1 MKGPDCYLL
10 VNTAMKYFDAEDTC
24 QLSYGAEL
32 VVIRDEVEA
41 REVGQMVHDLRPQ
54 WSPLYWISN
63 RPGRQKDFPA
73 DRGEHVPSTPYR
85 ARRQVG
91 PKGPPEIPPMTTVPP
106 TTGPPTTVPPTTP
119 PRPLSCTSKPT
130 ASFLGTSSECAG
142 IWDAGE
148 PQVIQPHP
156 PHYVAAT
163 APDGRWRVKSPDTRL
178 PFVCR
183 TDACVPG
190 TFRCRNGKLCLSK
203 RWQCDGIYDC
213 EDQSDESEC
222 DDRCTYYIKQASG
235 SVDGSRR
242 HSPTNTC
249 TWVIEGPP
257 GQPLYVNLTSVKTE
271 AGVECVEV
279 WSGTPSLLT
288 SKLQARLTGSLT
300 NTTVVYGYN
309 NFLIIRMVAN
319 FTDGRAGFIASWEP
333 DDELSHRERLIVAG
347 DSWAEVTSPHYHRRP
362 LPRAYVRHYTVSTDL
377 GSVITLEVL
386 ENDLREDVEYDR
398 EQLSNINGEDA
409 FPAIY
414 VSMSN
419 SFSFYLVSN
428 GCNGPEKFRARVRK
442 GCTANFTRA
451 NGFLLPPNFREQQY
465 YPASLTCD
473 YIISAP
479 PDATRG
485 FQISLP
491 VSRLADEKDHVKVF
505 DGADS
510 QARELLS
517 ANGSYGGVTGVRST
531 STVFSVLFTSSLV
544 NSKGF
549 FKLTFHL
556 DYTGNSDQLI
566 KDTCRD
572 NPCQNGGAC
581 LLQQVGHTC
590 QCAEGYSGERCTIG
604 ASPCEGAR
612 CPSDAQCI
620 VKDNEAI
627 CQCGLGKM
635 KSGSVCIETPHDF
648 DIYFARPGAAIRS
661 YQPFQLNNTALS
673 VMFWVAPLRDS
684 QHPVIQVRLSDGTVV
699 LALDKDNVTFGSET
713 PVPMQDDTGNK
724 QYELKHWNKVTVTWK
739 SDGEYHI
746 FVHGNDLHG
755 GQTRAA
761 FPPLQESIF
770 LYIGSGFTG
779 YISQLNLWETALTY
793 SESLAMYES
802 ALSPMESHLVVRW
815 GAFRL
820 FENPWAQSVSPSNVH
835 VTEMIC
841 EAGLTGNNCSINSSE
856 KEPPRL
862 RCTVDLRITLPEL
875 NNAIKRLASPPDV
888 KHNYNL
894 DLQFEV
900 YRVVLTKTDVRNNTA
915 FCRFNAYNFREESL
929 SCQNTRGLNSS
940 LLAPCGTVGQKVQCP
955 NKGLAP
961 LSPRIVTC
969 GQLGSYNLDQP
980 HQLPPAIVCGAV
992 GPQKFRVK
1000 VALKYQLNTPCDE
1013 NAVKDITEHLQFRI
1027 STVLWNTSS
1036 DLCPNKKCESPP
1048 DISSRCEPPPSRN
1061 VSVTINFPTLPS
1073 TVQLKETGANVTAK
1087 ELLQIATLE
1096 EIYFDIPNVF
1106 NAQLQRNSVEIEAEP
1121 SCDAGFGLFGDKCVE
1136 CARGSFVNQTTTKCQ
1151 LCPIESY
1158 TSGDR
1163 LTQCSPCPEGQT
1175 TLQLGATSCRPSCS
1189 AGHYIDA
1196 NENCQKCAVS
1206 FYQDEPDQISC
1217 KPCPAGKQT
1226 ETTGAT
1232 AVTQCHV
1239 RCPGGQ
1245 EATGDSCTLCRPG
1258 SYRSNWAGLWDPCTP
1273 CPVPYTTTGSGSA
1286 SLRQCNIR
1294 NCSAGEFIDGD
1305 KCSLC
1310 PLGQFQD
1317 APGQNSCKPCPPNTN
1332 TSRGGTTNVSD
1343 CTRYC
1348 PVGYSQNQSPN
1359 HTCQLCPAD
1368 LFKPTAGPGHCV
1380 QCTGNSTSDTTRASC
1395 NVLFCDRGFEYD
1407 AKDDAC
1413 VPCEVGNY
1421 KRTRGNN
1428 VTCTA
1433 CPTNTTTTRPASTSD
1448 SDCSKANC
1456 AVGFYSPAGY
1466 PPCLACA
1473 VGHYKNSTGNANCTA
1488 CSQGYTTAGMASTA
1502 HTQCSVVVCPK
1513 GQYVTS
1519 NTTCVLCPHGQY
1531 QASPGAQTCDTCGD
1545 GNTTLSSG
1553 STSQHDCIP
1562 ICGQG
1567 QYLDTGRKLCEDC
1580 ALGSYNPQAGNM
1592 TTAVTACHN
1601 CTDGFT
1607 TLSAGS
1613 ANASQCNIGKCDE
1626 PNAGAIH
1633 CSGHGVCVFDATAAD
1648 GVSCDCDENHSGVN
1662 CQARKGFANNRVEV
1676 VGAVVG
1682 GVAAFLLF
1690 LLPLVAIIAFLK
1702 RKREKGSS
1710 LGESRSHMDSGPG
1723 GSQSYS
1729 HPLYGTG
1736 GGPRVGR
1743 PDYSHFNPTMDR
1755 DTLDKDYTPPARYTG
1770 WV

>member
-1 MKGPDCYLL
+1 MDVILGRKGPAKMLLVLLVLCFLKVLTVSASVSKMGEITFECPDGFQMKGPDCYLL

-451 NGFLLPPNFREQQY
+451 NGFLLPPNFREHQY
-465 YPASLTCD
+465 YLASLTCD

-590 QCAEGYSGERCTIG
+590 QCAE
-604 ASPCEGAR
+604 
-612 CPSDAQCI
+612 
-620 VKDNEAI
+620 
-627 CQCGLGKM
+627 
-635 KSGSVCIETPHDF
+635 
-648 DIYFARPGAAIRS
+648 
-661 YQPFQLNNTALS
+661 
-673 VMFWVAPLRDS
+673 
-684 QHPVIQVRLSDGTVV
+684 
-699 LALDKDNVTFGSET
+699 
-713 PVPMQDDTGNK
+713 
-724 QYELKHWNKVTVTWK
+724 
-739 SDGEYHI
+739 
-746 FVHGNDLHG
+746 
-755 GQTRAA
+755 
-761 FPPLQESIF
+761 
-770 LYIGSGFTG
+770 
-779 YISQLNLWETALTY
+779 
-793 SESLAMYES
+793 
-802 ALSPMESHLVVRW
+802 
-815 GAFRL
+815 
-820 FENPWAQSVSPSNVH
+820 
-835 VTEMIC
+835 
-841 EAGLTGNNCSINSSE
+841 
-856 KEPPRL
+856 
-862 RCTVDLRITLPEL
+862 
-875 NNAIKRLASPPDV
+875 
-888 KHNYNL
+888 
-894 DLQFEV
+894 
-900 YRVVLTKTDVRNNTA
+900 
-915 FCRFNAYNFREESL
+915 ESL

-940 LLAPCGTVGQKVQCP
+940 LLAPCGTVGQK
-955 NKGLAP
+955 
-961 LSPRIVTC
+961 
-969 GQLGSYNLDQP
+969 LGSYNLDQP

-1000 VALKYQLNTPCDE
+1000 VALKYQLNTPCDK

-1036 DLCPNKKCESPP
+1036 DLCPNNKCESPK

-1096 EIYFDIPNVF
+1096 DIYFDIPVRH
-1106 NAQLQRNSVEIEAEP
+1106 AL
-1121 SCDAGFGLFGDKCVE
+1121 K
-1136 CARGSFVNQTTTKCQ
+1136 
-1151 LCPIESY
+1151 
-1158 TSGDR
+1158 
-1163 LTQCSPCPEGQT
+1163 GQT

-1239 RCPGGQ
+1239 
-1245 EATGDSCTLCRPG
+1245 EL
-1258 SYRSNWAGLWDPCTP
+1258 
-1273 CPVPYTTTGSGSA
+1273 
-1286 SLRQCNIR
+1286 
-1294 NCSAGEFIDGD
+1294 
-1305 KCSLC
+1305 
-1310 PLGQFQD
+1310 
-1317 APGQNSCKPCPPNTN
+1317 
-1332 TSRGGTTNVSD
+1332 
-1343 CTRYC
+1343 
-1348 PVGYSQNQSPN
+1348 
-1359 HTCQLCPAD
+1359 
-1368 LFKPTAGPGHCV
+1368 
-1380 QCTGNSTSDTTRASC
+1380 
-1395 NVLFCDRGFEYD
+1395 
-1407 AKDDAC
+1407 
-1413 VPCEVGNY
+1413 
-1421 KRTRGNN
+1421 
-1428 VTCTA
+1428 
-1433 CPTNTTTTRPASTSD
+1433 
-1448 SDCSKANC
+1448 
-1456 AVGFYSPAGY
+1456 
-1466 PPCLACA
+1466 
-1473 VGHYKNSTGNANCTA
+1473 
-1488 CSQGYTTAGMASTA
+1488 
-1502 HTQCSVVVCPK
+1502 
-1513 GQYVTS
+1513 
-1519 NTTCVLCPHGQY
+1519 
-1531 QASPGAQTCDTCGD
+1531 
-1545 GNTTLSSG
+1545 
-1553 STSQHDCIP
+1553 
-1562 ICGQG
+1562 
-1567 QYLDTGRKLCEDC
+1567 
-1580 ALGSYNPQAGNM
+1580 
-1592 TTAVTACHN
+1592 
-1601 CTDGFT
+1601 
-1607 TLSAGS
+1607 
-1613 ANASQCNIGKCDE
+1613 
-1626 PNAGAIH
+1626 
-1633 CSGHGVCVFDATAAD
+1633 
-1648 GVSCDCDENHSGVN
+1648 
-1662 CQARKGFANNRVEV
+1662 
-1676 VGAVVG
+1676 
-1682 GVAAFLLF
+1682 
-1690 LLPLVAIIAFLK
+1690 
-1702 RKREKGSS
+1702 
-1710 LGESRSHMDSGPG
+1710 
-1723 GSQSYS
+1723 
-1729 HPLYGTG
+1729 
-1736 GGPRVGR
+1736 
-1743 PDYSHFNPTMDR
+1743 
-1755 DTLDKDYTPPARYTG
+1755 
-1770 WV
+1770 